1 MRQDGLRPGPDLG
14 RLTTIGKFM
23 KKLSTG
29 VSVSMLMVLVWGC
42 NTTPV
47 AHAPV
52 MEIGDLGDEVGIRF
66 AGRVEAL
73 GPCEVLYPVDGP
85 DEVERVSLNIETPE
99 SIDVWMDL
107 AHQAAFQ
114 MLQSDPWGS
123 WLQLGRPDPTPQ
135 LGVELIG
142 RRTGS
147 TDICAGERIPRVE
160 VDQMTAF
167 YDLDEEETI
176 EAPVGI
182 YLAGRAFDPE
192 DEDVRIVLE
201 SGLAALQ
208 GQHRELQISV
218 EGTYGEDCPCP
229 AWRLDEPDVGFVT
242 LQFAEPGLAPDG
254 TAVLAELLADEDV
267 DQIEQ
272 LNEEDAAD
280 IREEVAERTRA
291 IERDYQGHFTGEVRF
306 EIIDNHA
313 TAAPVFLVTGN
324 VQD

>member
-1 MRQDGLRPGPDLG
+1 M
-14 RLTTIGKFM
+14 M
-23 KKLSTG
+23 MKLSAL
-29 VSVSMLMVLVWGC
+29 VSASMLTVLCWGC

-47 AHAPV
+47 AHEPV
-52 MEIGDLGDEVGIRF
+52 NELGDQGDEVGIPF
-66 AGRVEAL
+66 AGRVEEL
-73 GPCEVLYPVDGP
+73 GHCEVLYPDDGP
-85 DEVERVSLNIETPE
+85 DEVERVSVNIETPE
-99 SIDVWMDL
+99 SIDIWIDL

-123 WLQLGRPDPTPQ
+123 WLQLGDPDPTPE
-135 LGVELIG
+135 LGVDLIG

-147 TDICAGERIPRVE
+147 TDICAGERIPRVV

-167 YDLDEEETI
+167 YDLDEEESFET
-176 EAPVGI
+176 PVGI
-182 YLAGRAFDPE
+182 YLAGNAYDPE
-192 DEDVRIVLE
+192 DDDVRVVLE

-254 TAVLAELLADEDV
+254 QAILAELLAEEGV

-272 LNEEDAAD
+272 LNREDAEE
-280 IREEVAERTRA
+280 IREEVAEQTRA
-291 IERDYQGHFTGEVRF
+291 IDVDYLGHFTGEVRF
-306 EIIDNHA
+306 EIIDDHA